1 MSHFNRQFQDFGAW
15 RAGVALAI
23 ARYRDWI
30 GAHDLM
36 NVGIEGRLLQT
47 RERLTHDKL
56 SVAFVAEFS
65 RGKSELINAI
75 FFAGYK
81 QRILPSSAG
90 RTTMCPT
97 ELRHD
102 DDEPPALR
110 LLPIETRATNES
122 TTDLKRDRSRW
133 VTIDLDVGSPEHMQ
147 EAFARVAE
155 TKRVPAAVARSYGL
169 YDEND
174 PDQHAQMSADGTVE
188 ISCWRHA
195 VVNFPHPLLKQ
206 GLVIIDT
213 PGLNAIGSEPELTLN
228 LIPNADAV
236 LFILAADTGVTKSDI
251 EIWRKYIG
259 GVRHGR
265 LVALNKIDAMWDELR
280 SPAQVERELTRQVAD
295 CARVLGLD
303 ETQLFPISAQK
314 ALIAKIHRD
323 DALLDKSRLLAL
335 EAALADQLVPHRRQ
349 IISDQVARDVELVGK
364 ETHALLVSRAR
375 SMVEQLYELN
385 SVRGKN
391 AATVERTLER
401 IQHEKEDFDALMRDL
416 LATRAVFARLAN
428 SVYAALGMDVLRSR
442 VADAR
447 ARMLSSRFSLS
458 LRDAMGEFL
467 ANVRKD
473 LGKAQERTDEVH
485 ELMQAMYR
493 RFMTEQGMMLPPL
506 TPLRVKPY
514 IDEIERVAERFE
526 REFSTLRVLTGE
538 QSVLIQKFFET
549 VATRVKDVYVRAN
562 RDVEAW
568 LKSVMAPIE
577 IQARDQQRSLRKRLE
592 SVKRV
597 HEASNELDAK
607 IDELQEQQDAVE
619 ALSAEHGALL
629 AQVRAQIFAL
639 SIPPATDDA
648 NAYAA
653 A

>member
-1 MSHFNRQFQDFGAW
+1 MCSS
-15 RAGVALAI
+15 
-23 ARYRDWI
+23 
-30 GAHDLM
+30 DL
-36 NVGIEGRLLQT
+36 
-47 RERLTHDKL
+47 
-56 SVAFVAEFS
+56 
-65 RGKSELINAI
+65 
-75 FFAGYK
+75 
-81 QRILPSSAG
+81 
-90 RTTMCPT
+90 
-97 ELRHD
+97 
-102 DDEPPALR
+102 
-110 LLPIETRATNES
+110 
-122 TTDLKRDRSRW
+122 
-133 VTIDLDVGSPEHMQ
+133 
-147 EAFARVAE
+147 
-155 TKRVPAAVARSYGL
+155 
-169 YDEND
+169 
-174 PDQHAQMSADGTVE
+174 
-188 ISCWRHA
+188 
-195 VVNFPHPLLKQ
+195 
-206 GLVIIDT
+206 
-213 PGLNAIGSEPELTLN
+213 
-228 LIPNADAV
+228 
-236 LFILAADTGVTKSDI
+236 
-251 EIWRKYIG
+251 
-259 GVRHGR
+259 
-265 LVALNKIDAMWDELR
+265 
-280 SPAQVERELTRQVAD
+280 
-295 CARVLGLD
+295 
-303 ETQLFPISAQK
+303 
-314 ALIAKIHRD
+314 
-323 DALLDKSRLLAL
+323 
-335 EAALADQLVPHRRQ
+335 ALADQLVPHRRQ